1 MNTSTQWPTARRHPR
16 TLQEAFGPYTSR
28 HISTPEPKPTGYSV
42 GWWIMITAIAVA
54 SAWAVTL

>member
-1 MNTSTQWPTARRHPR
+1 MHNSQPWPTARRHPR

-28 HISTPEPKPTGYSV
+28 HISTEGPKPSGYSV
-42 GWWIMITAIAVA
+42 GWWLMITAIALA